1 MAAITTEGLADTTVT
16 DRQWLLLRMRV
27 DPATLPAHGLHVR
40 SDTVLRLK
48 ASLATSTEVQGKT
61 RARSFERSDTLP
73 IAPRHARLARLLFDA
88 ENPAM
93 LVTLIGTTTA
103 SDVNSIV
110 RKLTVRSTPH
120 TSVARD

>member
-1 MAAITTEGLADTTVT
+1 MAAITTEGLADTIAT
-16 DRQWLLLRMRV
+16 DWKWLLLRMRI
-27 DPATLPAHGLHVR
+27 DPEILQAHGFHVR

-48 ASLATSTEVQGKT
+48 ASLARSTEVQDNP

-73 IAPRHARLARLLFDA
+73 IALRHARLARLLFAA
-88 ENPAM
+88 ENPAT

-103 SDVNSIV
+103 SDANNIV
-110 RKLTVRSTPH
+110 RNLTVRSTRH